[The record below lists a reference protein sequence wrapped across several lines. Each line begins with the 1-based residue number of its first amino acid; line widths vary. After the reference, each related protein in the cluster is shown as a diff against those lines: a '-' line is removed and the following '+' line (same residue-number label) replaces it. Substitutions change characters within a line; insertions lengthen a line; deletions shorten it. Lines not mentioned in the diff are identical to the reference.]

1 MAACLPSPVC
11 LVGRGSQGLGPL
23 PGWPGSPLP
32 GARVGVSCWHWLS
45 VGQVNYPKVADSSSF
60 DEDSS
65 DALSP
70 EQPASHESQGSVPS
84 PLEARVS
91 EPLPSATSVSP
102 TQVSSCPG
110 HWDLLVLPRVVFDL
124 CQVGQGSWG
133 AARVAWSRQLLEPW
147 WWSRRCWQWDFSAR
161 LQYHVVPVGWQPRG
175 EIRKP
180 PWPGPRPL
188 RTACFSCVRL
198 FTALCLPFSSP
209 AASATLRAALVNP
222 GVFVHRSPPGSDGV
236 PGVTAPPP
244 PPPPPPVRAEMGTA
258 TWRWPRPL
266 EQPERVS
273 SLPPS
278 LPGRVSTPR
287 GRGFR
292 RDASGR
298 AASSAPQPRQRNR
311 GPHCQARPHAH

>member
-124 CQVGQGSWG
+124 CQVGQEAGELPGWLG
-133 AARVAWSRQLLEPW
+133 AASCLSLGGGAGGVGSGTFRPGCSTMWHLWAGS
-147 WWSRRCWQWDFSAR
+147 
-161 LQYHVVPVGWQPRG
+161 HVVRSVSLRG
-175 EIRKP
+175 
-180 PWPGPRPL
+180 L
-188 RTACFSCVRL
+188 A
-198 FTALCLPFSSP
+198 
-209 AASATLRAALVNP
+209 
-222 GVFVHRSPPGSDGV
+222 
-236 PGVTAPPP
+236 
-244 PPPPPPVRAEMGTA
+244 
-258 TWRWPRPL
+258 
-266 EQPERVS
+266 
-273 SLPPS
+273 
-278 LPGRVSTPR
+278 
-287 GRGFR
+287 
-292 RDASGR
+292 
-298 AASSAPQPRQRNR
+298 
-311 GPHCQARPHAH
+311 HAHSELPAFPV